1 MGQNVTIISNQ
12 SRSSYQRL
20 HLGQN
25 ALLKTT
31 EMYSQFVPRTLLQNN
46 RQRWV
51 TNSSRCIFSPLLRK
65 INVLNMRYENFLL
78 ECAAGPGAIKI
89 LLIKSVSVWW
99 VWVALPIHQYIYYLW
114 VITIFEK
121 ALGRRMKRAP
131 RPLAGILDSDPD
143 PDPSFFRPNLKNFA
157 DQKIIFYAKNFSLE
171 SMKDFKAQD
180 KAFSPLER
188 KTISSTW
195 IFFRFWGPC
204 WFSCIRFHG
213 SGHHFYQNT

>member
-89 LLIKSVSVWW
+89 LLIKKCICLASVGGPTYTPIYL
-99 VWVALPIHQYIYYLW
+99 LPMSYYNFWKGVRSSYETCSTTLSW
-114 VITIFEK
+114 DFGYK
-121 ALGRRMKRAP
+121 SGSRSKFF
-131 RPLAGILDSDPD
+131 LDRTWKTSQIKK
-143 PDPSFFRPNLKNFA
+143 SYFMLK
-157 DQKIIFYAKNFSLE
+157 I
-171 SMKDFKAQD
+171 
-180 KAFSPLER
+180 SP
-188 KTISSTW
+188 
-195 IFFRFWGPC
+195 
-204 WFSCIRFHG
+204 
-213 SGHHFYQNT
+213 